1 MECNYAA
8 IEEMGINKHVLD
20 EGTHSATMLQKK
32 RWVSTNTFWMKA
44 HRVQLCCNRRDEGTQ
59 SASMLP

>member
-20 EGTHSATMLQKK
+20 EGTQSATML
-32 RWVSTNTFWMKA
+32 
-44 HRVQLCCNRRDEGTQ
+44 E
-59 SASMLP
+59 